1 MRKMANGTA
10 VAWHGKAVLILG
22 PAGSGKSDLAL
33 RLIDQGAELIADD
46 LVELTR
52 SGAQVMAAFPSDAP
66 GELKG
71 RIEARGLGI
80 VAVPAA
86 AGPVALALVI
96 EATPA
101 LERERLPKA
110 AFSQWLD
117 MEIPTLRLTLLE
129 GSAPT
134 KVRLALDAISGSI
147 IRPS

>member
-10 VAWHGKAVLILG
+10 IAWQGKAALMLG
-22 PAGSGKSDLAL
+22 PDGCGKSDLAL

-52 SGAQVMAAFPSDAP
+52 AGDRVMATFPSDAP
-66 GELKG
+66 PELRG

-86 AGPVALALVI
+86 KAPVELGLVV
-96 EATPA
+96 ESAAPA
-101 LERERLPKA
+101 AIERLPKEQ
-110 AFSQWLD
+110 FSQWLD
-117 MEIPTLRLTLLE
+117 VAIPSLRLDFFE
-129 GSAPT
+129 ASAPT
-134 KVRLALDAISGSI
+134 KVRLALGAKSGSI

>member
-10 VAWHGKAVLILG
+10 IAWNGKAALIMG
-22 PAGSGKSDLAL
+22 PPGAGKSDLAL
-33 RLIDQGAELIADD
+33 RLIAQGAELIADD

-52 SGAQVMAAFPSDAP
+52 SGARVMAAFPGDAP
-66 GELKG
+66 PDLKG

-86 AGPVALALVI
+86 AAPVELALVI
-96 EATPA
+96 EATPP
-101 LERERLPKA
+101 EDVERLPKA

-117 MEIPTLRLTLLE
+117 KNIPTLRLTLHE
-129 GSAPT
+129 ASTPT
-134 KVRLALDAISGSI
+134 KVRLALGAISGSI

>member
-10 VAWHGKAVLILG
+10 VAWNGKAALIMG
-22 PAGSGKSDLAL
+22 PPGAGKSDLAR

-52 SGAQVMAAFPSDAP
+52 NGDQVMAAFPSDAP
-66 GELKG
+66 QELKG

-80 VAVPAA
+80 IAVPAVDR
-86 AGPVALALVI
+86 PVALALVI

-101 LERERLPKA
+101 ADMPRMQKSE
-110 AFSQWLD
+110 FYQWFD
-117 MEIPTLRLTLLE
+117 IDIPAVRLTLLE
-129 GSAPT
+129 TSTPT
-134 KVRLALDAISGSI
+134 KVRLALGAISRSI

>member
-10 VAWHGKAVLILG
+10 VAWNGKAVLILG
-22 PAGSGKSDLAL
+22 PSGSGKSDLAL

-52 SGAQVMAAFPSDAP
+52 SGALVMAAFPADAP
-66 GELKG
+66 PDLKG

-86 AGPVALALVI
+86 AAPVALALVI

-101 LERERLPKA
+101 PDVERLPK
-110 AFSQWLD
+110 STSYQWFD
-117 MEIPTLRLTLLE
+117 MDIPTLRLALLE
-129 GSAPT
+129 ASTPT
-134 KVRLALDAISGSI
+134 KVRLALGAISGSI

>member
-10 VAWHGKAVLILG
+10 VAWHGKAALIMG
-22 PAGSGKSDLAL
+22 PVGSGKSDLAL
-33 RLIDQGAELIADD
+33 RLVDQGALLIADD

-52 SGAQVMAAFPSDAP
+52 EEGRVMAAFPGDAP
-66 GELKG
+66 AELKG

-86 AGPVALALVI
+86 AAPVELALVI

-101 LERERLPKA
+101 ADVDRLPETTY
-110 AFSQWLD
+110 SQWLD
-117 MEIPTLRLTLLE
+117 VNIPTLRLTLLE
-129 GSAPT
+129 ASAPT
-134 KVRLALDAISGSI
+134 KVRLALGAISGSI